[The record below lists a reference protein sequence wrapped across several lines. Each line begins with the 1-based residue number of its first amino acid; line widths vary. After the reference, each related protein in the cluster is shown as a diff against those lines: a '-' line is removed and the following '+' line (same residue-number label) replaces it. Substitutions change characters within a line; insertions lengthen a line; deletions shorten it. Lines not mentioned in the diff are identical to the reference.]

1 MSNPKNKTISPPGKH
16 SHLSTLIS
24 LPLTTN
30 QIEQHHQARHSINC
44 SEYPSSLFSTINQF
58 RLSDLFTDVTIYVD
72 GVPFACHR
80 LILAA
85 ASPYFRAMFSYNFRE
100 STEGN
105 VRIQDIT
112 PWTMKR
118 ILEFIYTGHTDIT
131 YDNLF
136 EMFNASVM
144 LSIKELTDLLIKFLY
159 LQMDIYNCIQIE
171 QLATLYSLDN
181 LRRTTLQYIVDHFM
195 CLYEKNLFVHLNEH
209 TLMEVLSDDNLDIPK
224 EEYVFLTIVQWVNYR
239 PIEREQ
245 YFQSL
250 FKFIRL
256 NSISDSD
263 FVTNSMRNEKLV
275 QKYTACLRT
284 LKDFYSNNFIPDLLG
299 PIRPSTQIRYH
310 LIVIELP
317 SSDDENDD
325 DEQDQNEQSTNT
337 KEPDE
342 SIVAFYQNFSTH
354 LQINDTATATT
365 TTTIN
370 HVSNQ
375 NHLDSNHC
383 DYSLNFHHHHNRS
396 PSPDC
401 RLSSSHCLLYAYDFF
416 RQRWRFLGGLPEL
429 FSHVSCVST
438 NTTLYL
444 FGGQL
449 RSGELSDR
457 IWMFSLSTL
466 KWQMSSIHLP
476 NPRGQHTCVLFH
488 NFVLLF
494 FGITNSSSSPS
505 SSSPYRSVD
514 MFDLVNE
521 TWTCLGESVPSY
533 QCEPIVATGQWLL
546 LSNKNDTQMLHT
558 YKLRMQ
564 QSDEFSNGQTIKM
577 NTSNDELASSV
588 STTIKDK
595 KQLSR
600 TPSIDNAVVNDP
612 CLTSAGYY
620 MLPRNNNIGR
630 FSLVTHDDD
639 LYLVYWQSK
648 QIYRFNLVRN
658 EILLKQSMPYSYI
671 DYCQCVLVDRRLIV
685 SGLVCLSNL
694 TDTEKESL
702 SISQD
707 KKSINKDHHWIIQI
721 YSIDDDRWSILHDQQ
736 IQRKHLLFVAKLS

>member
-1 MSNPKNKTISPPGKH
+1 MSNPKNKSLSSPGKH
-16 SHLSTLIS
+16 SHPSIS
-24 LPLTTN
+24 TTN
-30 QIEQHHQARHSINC
+30 QIEQHHQIRHSIHC
-44 SEYPSSLFSTINQF
+44 SDYPSSLFSTINQF

-118 ILEFIYTGHTDIT
+118 ILEFIYTGHTDVN
-131 YDNLF
+131 YENLF

-159 LQMDIYNCIQIE
+159 LQIDIYNCIQIE
-171 QLATLYSLDN
+171 QLATLYSLET

-195 CLYEKNLFVHLNEH
+195 CLYEKKLFVQLNEH

-224 EEYVFLTIVQWVNYR
+224 EEYVFLTIVQWVNYH

-275 QKYTACLRT
+275 QKYTTCLRT

-310 LIVIELP
+310 LIVIELY
-317 SSDDENDD
+317 SSDDENDE
-325 DEQDQNEQSTNT
+325 DESETEQSTT
-337 KEPDE
+337 VKEPDE
-342 SIVAFYQNFSTH
+342 SIVTFYQKFSAQ
-354 LQINDTATATT
+354 LQVNDVATT
-365 TTTIN
+365 N
-370 HVSNQ
+370 HTLSPNNV
-375 NHLDSNHC
+375 DSNHC
-383 DYSLNFHHHHNRS
+383 DYFINSHNHDRS
-396 PSPDC
+396 SSPDH
-401 RLSSSHCLLYAYDFF
+401 RLSSLNCHLHAYDFF
-416 RQRWRFLGGLPEL
+416 RQRWRFLGRLPEI
-429 FSHVSCVST
+429 FSHVSCIST

-449 RSGELSDR
+449 KSGELSDR
-457 IWMFSLSTL
+457 IWTLSLATL
-466 KWQMSSIHLP
+466 KWQMSSVHLP
-476 NPRGQHTCVLFH
+476 YPRGQHTCVLF
-488 NFVLLF
+488 NNVVLLF
-494 FGITNSSSSPS
+494 FGVSHSSSSINPCH
-505 SSSPYRSVD
+505 SVD
-514 MFDLVNE
+514 MFDLTTE

-533 QCEPIVATGQWLL
+533 QCEPIVATGQLVL
-546 LSNKNDTQMLHT
+546 LSNKNDTQVLHT
-558 YKLRMQ
+558 YKLKMQ
-564 QSDEFSNGQTIKM
+564 QHDEFTNGQSIKM
-577 NTSNDELASSV
+577 NTSNDELSSTV
-588 STTIKDK
+588 IKDK
-595 KQLSR
+595 TQLSR
-600 TPSIDNAVVNDP
+600 TPSLDSTLVNNP

-639 LYLVYWQSK
+639 LYLIYWQSK
-648 QIYRFNLVRN
+648 QVYRFNLVRN
-658 EILLKQSMPYSYI
+658 EILLKQSMPYSYLNH
-671 DYCQCVLVDRRLIV
+671 CQCVLVDRRVIV

-694 TDTEKESL
+694 TDIEKQALLL
-702 SISQD
+702 SNE
-707 KKSINKDHHWIIQI
+707 KKSSKKDSYWTIQI
-721 YSIDDDRWSILHDQQ
+721 YDIDEDRWSLLPDQQ
-736 IQRKHLLFVAKLS
+736 IQRKHLLLVSKLS